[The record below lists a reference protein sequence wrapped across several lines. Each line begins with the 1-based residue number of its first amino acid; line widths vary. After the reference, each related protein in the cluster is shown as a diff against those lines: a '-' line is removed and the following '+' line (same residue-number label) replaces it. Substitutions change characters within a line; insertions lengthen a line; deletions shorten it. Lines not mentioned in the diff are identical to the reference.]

1 MNTNARMPVLFIG
14 HGSPMNA
21 IEDNPWRSEW
31 QHLGETLPRPR
42 AVVCVSAHWETHGV
56 AVTSS
61 PRPETV
67 HDFYGFPRPLYDLR
81 YDAPGDALLA
91 REVSG
96 MLGAGAT
103 IDNRRGLDHGFP
115 RELFAVEYPA
125 PGDPDL
131 ARDIAR
137 RAGGDEIPV
146 QLDPQR
152 GIDHGAWSVLCAMYP
167 DADVPVLQL
176 SLDARRPG
184 EWHYAFAKR
193 LAFLRDEGVLVL
205 GSGNIVH
212 NLPLLGRYWNATPPD
227 WAVRFRDRVNASIAA
242 HEHAALCDWRTLD
255 ADAAL
260 AVPAPEHYLPL
271 LYALALQRDDDVVET
286 FNDDVFATLAMTSLR
301 IGSRN

>member
-1 MNTNARMPVLFIG
+1 MLDFPVRRNDVARMNTNARMPVLFIG

-67 HDFYGFPRPLYDLR
+67 HDFY
-81 YDAPGDALLA
+81 
-91 REVSG
+91 
-96 MLGAGAT
+96 
-103 IDNRRGLDHGFP
+103 GFP

>member
-1 MNTNARMPVLFIG
+1 LKKRAARPVFLLDFPVRRNDVARMNTNARMPVLFIG

-31 QHLGETLPRPR
+31 QRLGETLPRPR

-67 HDFYGFPRPLYDLR
+67 HDFY
-81 YDAPGDALLA
+81 
-91 REVSG
+91 
-96 MLGAGAT
+96 
-103 IDNRRGLDHGFP
+103 GFP

-260 AVPAPEHYLPL
+260 AVPTPEHYLPL